1 MINLS
6 LSLSVI
12 IFSFCALSSCE
23 KIYRF
28 MPTTSILVAN
38 RHTLNSTCIMLQTV
52 TMVIFLVISGMVI
65 TSNLIFHTEFVYAQK
80 QEQKVSSSADGTLQC
95 SNDLKTYEGKIYF
108 LAIKDNGPIYGTYEI
123 IVSNTTSN
131 GSMDKAGSLI
141 DGNISSG
148 QYRLI
153 GSESQD
159 NICGEDNAFTT
170 VTIAGECGPASSIDV
185 LASGDYNAKFVGNV
199 DCPPPGNTGFPIA
212 KATGPIEI
220 AEGEKAILSGTGSID
235 PDGDPLLYQWKQI
248 GGAAVNLIN
257 PGGVETE
264 FIAPPVGPN
273 DIADFEL
280 TVRDNRGNMNTD
292 RLSMLIYGEQPQQQ
306 PPLAKATGPIEIA
319 EGEKAIL
326 SGTGSIDPDGDPLLY
341 QWKQIGGADV
351 NLINPGGV
359 ETEFIAPSTTENSTL
374 TFGLTVDDSR
384 GGIDTSSVNVKLF
397 KRGEIELNQ
406 PPLAVADASPRTL
419 SSTLDTEVVLDG
431 TQSSDPDEDSLSY
444 SWEQLGGP
452 SVGLSNS
459 DEVESTFDSD
469 IEVEE
474 DITLTFKLTVDD
486 GRGGIDSDTVGITI
500 KAEDLEPEEPQPP
513 SNGAPGDGD
522 GSPQPERE
530 PEPEPEPDPE
540 PEPE

>member
-6 LSLSVI
+6 LFLSA
-12 IFSFCALSSCE
+12 SYQLYALSSYE

-38 RHTLNSTCIMLQTV
+38 RHTLNNTCIMLQTV
-52 TMVIFLVISGMVI
+52 TMVIFLVISGMYV

-95 SNDLKTYEGKIYF
+95 SNDLKIYEGKIYF

-131 GSMDKAGSLI
+131 GSIDKAGSLI

-148 QYRLI
+148 QYRLF

-199 DCPPPGNTGFPIA
+199 DCHPPGNIGFPIA

-220 AEGEKAILSGTGSID
+220 AEGEKAILSGTGSMD

-264 FIAPPVGPN
+264 FIAPS
-273 DIADFEL
+273 A
-280 TVRDNRGNMNTD
+280 
-292 RLSMLIYGEQPQQQ
+292 
-306 PPLAKATGPIEIA
+306 
-319 EGEKAIL
+319 
-326 SGTGSIDPDGDPLLY
+326 
-341 QWKQIGGADV
+341 
-351 NLINPGGV
+351 
-359 ETEFIAPSTTENSTL
+359 TENSTL
-374 TFGLTVDDSR
+374 NFELTVDDSR
-384 GGIDTSSVNVKLF
+384 GGIDTNSVNVKIY
-397 KRGEIELNQ
+397 KKGEIELNQ
-406 PPLAVADASPRTL
+406 HPSAVADASPRTL

-444 SWEQLGGP
+444 SWEQVGGP

-486 GRGGIDSDTVGITI
+486 GRGGIDSDTVGITV

-522 GSPQPERE
+522 GSPQPD
-530 PEPEPEPDPE
+530 PEPEPKPDPEPEPKPDPEPEPKPDPE